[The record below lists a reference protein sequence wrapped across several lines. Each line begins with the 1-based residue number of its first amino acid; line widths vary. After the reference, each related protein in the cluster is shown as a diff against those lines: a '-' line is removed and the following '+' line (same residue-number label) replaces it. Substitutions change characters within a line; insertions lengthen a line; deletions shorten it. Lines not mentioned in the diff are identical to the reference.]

1 MPRAITAGFAQA
13 IAAKGNKPALFFEVN
28 FLSGPVYL
36 WSGTQSI
43 VWNSR
48 TWLGAGGLINVSTV
62 EESSTVEAKGIT
74 LSMSGVSTSFLA
86 DILDEFQVGLPAIV
100 YLGFFADTGTSGSGG
115 YGLGG
120 YGSGGYGSGGYGSG
134 SGTGGGVS
142 LIPDPVIAWAG
153 RTDQPT
159 IEMDGSTATISVNCE
174 HRFVEMNVAVDRR
187 YTNEDQQLDYPGDR
201 GLEFVNSI
209 QDVRIFWGQVPS
221 SKNNL

>member
-1 MPRAITAGFAQA
+1 MPRTISSGFAQA
-13 IAAKGNKPALFFEVN
+13 IAAKENKPALFFEIHFV
-28 FLSGPVYL
+28 SGPVYL
-36 WSGTQSI
+36 WSGRPSI
-43 VWNSR
+43 DWNGH

-62 EESSTVEAKGIT
+62 EEGSTVEAKGIT
-74 LSMSGVSTSFLA
+74 LSMSGVSTEFLS
-86 DILDEFQVGLPAIV
+86 DILLEFQVGLPAIV
-100 YLGFFADTGTSGSGG
+100 YLGFFETMGGGGG

-120 YGSGGYGSGGYGSG
+120 YGEGGYGSG
-134 SGTGGGVS
+134 SGDGSNV
-142 LIPDPVIAWAG
+142 LIPDPVITWSG

-174 HRFVEMNVAVDRR
+174 NRFVEMNVSVDRR
-187 YTNEDQQLDYPGDR
+187 YTNEDQQLDFPGDR